1 MNQHEL
7 LDNNRS
13 RFSWLVTFCIVLLVV
28 LLLLISFIRTI
39 NQAEQQV
46 VEEYAQT
53 WVRQLAQVH
62 GLWIARFRPEQL
74 EINLYQRD
82 ALSGEQK
89 PLEVIRLAMSKAG
102 WPKVA
107 SNQQCQDLWRDIV
120 GAELSG
126 QGNDVTAA
134 YKNQQCHYEFL
145 GVAILIYDPQQ
156 GLMTK
161 EWL

>member
-39 NQAEQQV
+39 AQAERQV
-46 VEEYAQT
+46 VEEYTQT

-74 EINLYQRD
+74 EVNLYQRD
-82 ALSGEQK
+82 ALTGEQK
-89 PLEVIRLAMSKAG
+89 PLEVIRLAMSQAG

-107 SNQQCQDLWRDIV
+107 SAQQCQGLWRDMV

-126 QGNDVTAA
+126 QGNAVIAA
-134 YKNQQCHYEFL
+134 YKNQQCHYEFAD
-145 GVAILIYDPQQ
+145 VAILIYDPQQ

>member
-1 MNQHEL
+1 VNQHDL
-7 LDNNRS
+7 LENNRS
-13 RFSWLVTFCIVLLVV
+13 RFSWLVTLCIVLLVV
-28 LLLLISFIRTI
+28 LLLLISLVRTI
-39 NQAEQQV
+39 SQAEQQAV
-46 VEEYAQT
+46 DEYAQT

-74 EINLYQRD
+74 EFNLYQRD
-82 ALSGEQK
+82 ALTGEQK
-89 PLEVIRLAMSKAG
+89 PLEVIRLTMSKAG
-102 WPKVA
+102 WPKVT
-107 SNQQCQDLWRDIV
+107 SNQQCQDLWRDMV

-126 QGNDVTAA
+126 QANAATAA

-161 EWL
+161 QWL